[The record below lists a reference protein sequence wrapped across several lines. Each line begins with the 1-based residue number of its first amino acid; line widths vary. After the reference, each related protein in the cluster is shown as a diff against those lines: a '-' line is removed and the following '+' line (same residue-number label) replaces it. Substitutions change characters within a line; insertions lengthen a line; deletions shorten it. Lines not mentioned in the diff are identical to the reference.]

1 MKKEKN
7 NFSDEDSLLCH
18 LLFDKISQ
26 KGLKGKFYLLLL
38 LSGCFLALF
47 AHLEKVTNTALDM
60 TFVRYQTKSVLLLSK
75 ENLIRYRK
83 GETYFVGEK

>member
-60 TFVRYQTKSVLLLSK
+60 TFVRYVLLLSK

-83 GETYFVGEK
+83 GENLLRR